1 MATKATTKAAA
12 TRTAT
17 TVKKTVKTS
26 EKKVAVTKPAAKS
39 TVAKT
44 GNVPK
49 VTAKVKTPSAVPA
62 AKKIAPKKAT
72 SSKPTLKPATKSK
85 PVPKAKQVTSLPV
98 DVQAQMTAFAE
109 NLQTQA
115 AQVNQAAEELLKNAQ
130 AQAEKAKAA
139 MDSDASN
146 ASESP
151 FGQWQQL
158 FNGVGGGQTN
168 MPNIMGAWQQ
178 FGDTLK
184 QMSSG
189 QNPLAGQSMM
199 AHESL
204 SDVAKM
210 VDASDLQRL
219 QQEYLKEMAALWQSY
234 SSQQSFDITDRR
246 FVSPAWRANAWANY
260 LAQSYLI
267 NARLMLEMADCVKAD
282 AKTKTRVRFAVMQ
295 WVDSL
300 APSNFFLTNPDA
312 QQKLLDTKGESLK
325 FGIQNF
331 LTDLQKGRISQTDE
345 TAFEVG
351 VNVARSGGAVVFENE
366 YFQLLQY
373 TPLTTKVGE
382 RPLLIVPPCINKFYI
397 LDLQPDNSLVRY
409 AVENGNTVYLV
420 SWRNA
425 DEALAHTTWDDYIEH
440 VLIKAIHVVQ
450 EASTREKINVLG
462 FCVGGT
468 LLSTALAVLA
478 ARGEDAVAS
487 LTLLT
492 ALLDFSDNG
501 VLDAYVDEKHVVM
514 REQAF
519 AKGGVMLGK
528 ELSNAFATL
537 RPNDLVW
544 NYVVSNYLKGEQPAA
559 FDLLYWNSDST
570 NLPGPMFCWY
580 LRNTYL
586 ENKLK
591 DKGAAVVCGEK
602 VDLKQV
608 NVPTYVLSCRED
620 HIVPWTA
627 AYRSQATLAGD
638 KKFVLAASGHI
649 AGVVN
654 SAKKNKRSYWTN
666 DSVNLDKSTS
676 EQWLNGADEHA
687 GSWWTDWTNWLRAH
701 SGKQV
706 AAPNKL
712 GTVKYKPIE
721 AAPGRYVKVR
731 AA

>member
-1 MATKATTKAAA
+1 MVTQKTAKKPTAA
-12 TRTAT
+12 
-17 TVKKTVKTS
+17 
-26 EKKVAVTKPAAKS
+26 
-39 TVAKT
+39 
-44 GNVPK
+44 PK
-49 VTAKVKTPSAVPA
+49 VTAKKTVVKPTVTKKAVTKPVARTAKTSQTVATASVRKKPVTQKTAPKQTKAVGSKQTDSLNPTQAIEAQMRAFAKDLELQA
-62 AKKIAPKKAT
+62 AKANQAAADMMKTAQEKVSKA
-72 SSKPTLKPATKSK
+72 
-85 PVPKAKQVTSLPV
+85 
-98 DVQAQMTAFAE
+98 
-109 NLQTQA
+109 TQA
-115 AQVNQAAEELLKNAQ
+115 APE
-130 AQAEKAKAA
+130 
-139 MDSDASN
+139 

-151 FGQWQQL
+151 FGQWQNL
-158 FNGVGGGQTN
+158 FTHTGSGLG

-184 QMSSG
+184 QMSA
-189 QNPLAGQSMM
+189 QNPLSGLSTMGSMGGEGL
-199 AHESL
+199 A
-204 SDVAKM
+204 DVAKM
-210 VDASDLQRL
+210 VDSDDLQRL
-219 QQEYLKEMAALWQSY
+219 QAEYLKEMAALWQSY
-234 SSQQSFDITDRR
+234 TAQQSFDITDRR
-246 FVSPAWRANAWANY
+246 FVSSAWRTNSWANY

-267 NARLMLEMADCVKAD
+267 NARLMLELAECVKAD

-312 QQKLLDTKGESLK
+312 QQKLMDTKGESLK
-325 FGIQNF
+325 LGIQNF

-351 VNVARSGGAVVFENE
+351 VNVARSDGAVVFENE

-373 TPLTTKVGE
+373 TPLTEKVGE
-382 RPLLIVPPCINKFYI
+382 RPLLIVPPCINKYYI
-397 LDLQPDNSLVRY
+397 LDLQPENSLVRH
-409 AVENGNTVYLV
+409 AVEHGNTVYLV

-425 DEALAHTTWDDYIEH
+425 DEALAQTTWDDYIEH
-440 VLIKAIHVVQ
+440 VIIKAINVVS
-450 EASTREKINVLG
+450 EASGSAKINTLG

-468 LLSTALAVLA
+468 LLSTALAVMA
-478 ARGEDAVAS
+478 ARGEDKVAS

-492 ALLDFSDNG
+492 SLLDFSDNG
-501 VLDAYVDEKHVVM
+501 VLDAYVDEQHVVM

-519 AKGGVMLGK
+519 ANGGVMLGK

-544 NYVVSNYLKGEQPAA
+544 NYVVSNYLKGEQPTA

-586 ENKLK
+586 ENRLK
-591 DKGAAVVCGEK
+591 TAGSAIVCGEK
-602 VDLKQV
+602 VDLKSV
-608 NVPTYVLSCRED
+608 NVPTYVLACRED
-620 HIVPWTA
+620 HIVPWMA
-627 AYRSQATLAGD
+627 AYRSQATLGGR

-654 SAKKNKRSYWTN
+654 SAKKNKRSYWTH
-666 DSVNLDKSTS
+666 DAVNLDKADA
-676 EQWLNGADEHA
+676 EQWLDGADEHA
-687 GSWWTDWTNWLRAH
+687 GSWWTDWTTWLSHH

-712 GTVKYKPIE
+712 GTSKFKPIE